1 LGHGADSILRT
12 FLENRMKE
20 TNMKKLAFVF
30 PGQGS
35 QSLGMLAEMAEK
47 TPLIQ
52 DCFAEASAVLGYDL
66 WKLTQEGPEEQLNQT
81 QYTQPALL
89 AAGVAMWRLW
99 CHKYPEHRPL
109 VMAGHSLGEYTAL
122 VCANSLNFKTA
133 VKIVVDRGRFMQEA
147 VPQGKGAM
155 AAVLGL
161 SDEQVQSVCREAS
174 EGDIVSAANYNSKGQ
189 VVIAGETQAV
199 QRALERAKAVGA
211 KKTILLPVS
220 VPSHC
225 ALMAPASL
233 RLAQQLRETMFEV
246 PGIPVLHNVDLSFH
260 QTKEAIQDAL
270 IHQLVRPVRWVET
283 IQLMETLGIERIVE
297 CGPGRI
303 LSSLIKR
310 ISPSIETLS
319 LSDCREETCL

>member
-1 LGHGADSILRT
+1 M
-12 FLENRMKE
+12 NMKE
-20 TNMKKLAFVF
+20 KKMRKLAFVF

-35 QSLGMLAEMAEK
+35 QSLGMLADIAEK
-47 TPLIQ
+47 TPLIEA
-52 DCFAEASAVLGYDL
+52 CFAEASAVLGYDL
-66 WKLTQEGPEEQLNQT
+66 WQLTQAGPQEQLNKT

-89 AAGVAMWRLW
+89 AAGVALWRLW
-99 CHKYPEHRPL
+99 CQKYPEYQPL

-122 VCANSLNFKTA
+122 VCANSLDFKTA
-133 VKIVVDRGRFMQEA
+133 VKMVADRGRFMQEA

-155 AAVLGL
+155 AAILGL
-161 SDEQVQSVCREAS
+161 SDEEVQLLCREAS
-174 EGDIVSAANYNSKGQ
+174 EGDIVSAANYNAKGQ

-199 QRALERAKAVGA
+199 ERAIERAKSVGA

-233 RLAQQLRETMFEV
+233 RLAQQLRETTFNT
-246 PGIPVLHNVDLSFH
+246 PSIPVLHNVDLAFH
-260 QTKEAIQDAL
+260 QTTDAIQDAL
-270 IHQLVRPVRWVET
+270 IHQLIKPVRWVET

-297 CGPGRI
+297 CGPGRV
-303 LSSLIKR
+303 LSGLIKR
-310 ISPSIETLS
+310 ISPSIESLS